1 MKELKQEVN
10 NMEMEKAFEKASIVL
25 AGLNAKLL
33 EASADTKLDVL
44 TRIGISIYIQNNR
57 RGR

>member
-1 MKELKQEVN
+1 
-10 NMEMEKAFEKASIVL
+10 MEMEKAFEKASIVL

-57 RGR
+57 QGR